1 MAVGILDAD
10 GGSTL
15 EPEDV
20 VAISGPRGALVGSV
34 EAVIPEVDDPLL
46 LDVPVTMV
54 DVFVRSKAV
63 NGRTLRELAD
73 EPYTRGVYLRK
84 IMRNMVEIPVLPETE
99 ILRGDIL
106 TIGGSTRNVD
116 TAVAAIGHADRP
128 TESTDLA
135 VVAAGIL
142 AGGLIG
148 ALSFGWGGIPISL
161 STSGGALLAG
171 LILGYLRT
179 VHPTFGNIPRAG
191 ALAHEYAG
199 SERVHRYRGHQR
211 RAGIRFGSAAGG
223 LEHLP
228 LGNDRH
234 RAAADCGGAD
244 RISRLQVSSC
254 DTVRRLRGRAH
265 DNRGVGNGPGSGKE
279 QGTRA
284 RLRDALRDRQHGAHD
299 LRHGDRPADD
309 ARCLTGIKSAS
320 AGGELMDIVKLREY
334 EALSPFEIKDFLA
347 KAATSTSA
355 ASAIAYLNAGRGNPN
370 WIATEPRE
378 AFFLLGQ
385 FAITESKRVLDLPPG
400 VGGMPQARGIAD
412 RLAAWLKEHEILPGS
427 EFLGALVPWSVAKFG
442 FDADRFV
449 HELVDSIIG
458 DNYPVPDRMLVHN
471 EQIVHEYLQW
481 AMCGPPR
488 PEGRFH
494 LYAVEG
500 GTAAMCYIFKSMKTN
515 RLLNAG
521 DTIALATPI
530 FTPYLEMPHLED
542 YDLKIVSVQMRQESR
557 FQFDDA
563 ELKKLLD
570 PAIKAFFVVNPGNP
584 SAVALSEQTI
594 TKIGAILK
602 KRPELILLT
611 DDVYGTFVPGFR
623 SLLGAYPHNTIGV
636 YSYSKYFGCTGWRLG
651 VIAVHEDN
659 LFDRLIA
666 KHPEPVLKKLDKRYG
681 ALTLEP
687 RKLRFIDRIVA
698 DSRDVALNHTA
709 GLSLPQQVMMSLFS
723 LYELMDEKK
732 HYQKACIGIVRKR
745 VEATIEGLG
754 IEVAPNQNFD
764 WYYGLIDFEFWAR
777 KYVGEDVVRWMKDNV
792 HPLDIVFRL
801 AEDHGIVLLNGSGF
815 DAPDWSVRV
824 SFANLDDHVYDDIG
838 RAIRA
843 VARSYRQ
850 AYEASKAKPAARK
863 AKRKRAA
870 PRRAK

>member
-1 MAVGILDAD
+1 
-10 GGSTL
+10 
-15 EPEDV
+15 
-20 VAISGPRGALVGSV
+20 
-34 EAVIPEVDDPLL
+34 
-46 LDVPVTMV
+46 
-54 DVFVRSKAV
+54 
-63 NGRTLRELAD
+63 
-73 EPYTRGVYLRK
+73 
-84 IMRNMVEIPVLPETE
+84 
-99 ILRGDIL
+99 
-106 TIGGSTRNVD
+106 
-116 TAVAAIGHADRP
+116 
-128 TESTDLA
+128 
-135 VVAAGIL
+135 
-142 AGGLIG
+142 
-148 ALSFGWGGIPISL
+148 
-161 STSGGALLAG
+161 
-171 LILGYLRT
+171 
-179 VHPTFGNIPRAG
+179 
-191 ALAHEYAG
+191 
-199 SERVHRYRGHQR
+199 
-211 RAGIRFGSAAGG
+211 
-223 LEHLP
+223 
-228 LGNDRH
+228 
-234 RAAADCGGAD
+234 
-244 RISRLQVSSC
+244 
-254 DTVRRLRGRAH
+254 
-265 DNRGVGNGPGSGKE
+265 
-279 QGTRA
+279 
-284 RLRDALRDRQHGAHD
+284 
-299 LRHGDRPADD
+299 
-309 ARCLTGIKSAS
+309 
-320 AGGELMDIVKLREY
+320 MDIVKLREY

-347 KAATSTSA
+347 KAATSTA
-355 ASAIAYLNAGRGNPN
+355 TASAVAYLNAGRGNPN

-400 VGGMPQARGIAD
+400 VGGMPQARGIAE
-412 RLAAWLKEHEILPGS
+412 RLASWLMTHPDLPGAA
-427 EFLGALVPWSVAKFG
+427 FLGALVPWSVGKFG

-488 PEGRFH
+488 PNGSFQ

-521 DTIALATPI
+521 DTIALGTPI

-542 YDLKIVSVQMRQESR
+542 YDLKIVSVETKQENR

-594 TKIGAILK
+594 AKIGGILK
-602 KRPELILLT
+602 KRPELMLLT

-623 SLLGAYPHNTIGV
+623 SLLGAFPHNTIGV

-666 KHPEPVLKKLDKRYG
+666 KHPEPVLRKLDKRYG

-709 GLSLPQQVMMSLFS
+709 GLSLPQQVMMTLFS

-732 HYQKACIGIVRKR
+732 NYQKACIGIVRKR

-754 IEVAPNQNFD
+754 IEVAPNQLFD
-764 WYYGLIDFEFWAR
+764 WYYGLIDFEFWSR

-838 RAIRA
+838 RAVRA

-850 AYEASKAKPAARK
+850 AYEAARTKPAARN